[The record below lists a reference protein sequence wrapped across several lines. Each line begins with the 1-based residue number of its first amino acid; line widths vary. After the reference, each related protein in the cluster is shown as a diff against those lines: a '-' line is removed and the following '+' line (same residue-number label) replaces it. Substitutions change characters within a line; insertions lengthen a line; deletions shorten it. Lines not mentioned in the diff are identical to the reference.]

1 MSKSYSMK
9 EFLEATKMSR
19 QTVYNWIKW
28 GLISDQLF
36 AGKRVFTQEDV
47 DKVPENKKITR
58 NKRWNL
64 KN

>member
-19 QTVYNWIKW
+19 QTVYNWIQW